1 MKQILITIA
10 ALVLVGC
17 GPPPPDI
24 SIHDAADE
32 GNIKAVKQHLAAGT
46 DVDARDGVGETPMH
60 AATFY
65 GHKEIVEL
73 LIAKGADVNAKNDG
87 GMTPLHFA
95 TNEGYKETVELLI
108 AAGAD
113 VNAKNDGGSTSLFYA
128 AFKGHKEIV
137 ELLIAADADV
147 NAKIEDSSTPLH
159 LAAVQGH
166 NEIVELL
173 IAKSA
178 DVNAK
183 IEDGGSYKGVTP
195 LDLAISRKQTE
206 TTDLLRKHGGKTG
219 AEFPV
224 SKTVLSNPSSLS
236 KEDSYRLSASEIEEI
251 SSKPHDTNWTVPK
264 LSRFAFRP
272 GLWERY
278 RFNTTTYKKIK
289 HVDGRNVVIETSR
302 TPNGPKITTEIH
314 SFDSTS
320 NTMHSNFL
328 IHNTGEVRRSTGAVN
343 IEERTVNWTSQF
355 KSNKAEKLIQNLKVT
370 FDNNW
375 QSAKLIGGISK
386 NGKLVSTMMARLKWV
401 GTLTS
406 SAFTAEELKAEGK

>member
-1 MKQILITIA
+1 A

-17 GPPPPDI
+17 GE
-24 SIHDAADE
+24 S
-32 GNIKAVKQHLAAGT
+32 Q
-46 DVDARDGVGETPMH
+46 ET
-60 AATFY
+60 A
-65 GHKEIVEL
+65 
-73 LIAKGADVNAKNDG
+73 
-87 GMTPLHFA
+87 
-95 TNEGYKETVELLI
+95 
-108 AAGAD
+108 
-113 VNAKNDGGSTSLFYA
+113 
-128 AFKGHKEIV
+128 
-137 ELLIAADADV
+137 
-147 NAKIEDSSTPLH
+147 
-159 LAAVQGH
+159 
-166 NEIVELL
+166 
-173 IAKSA
+173 
-178 DVNAK
+178 
-183 IEDGGSYKGVTP
+183 
-195 LDLAISRKQTE
+195 
-206 TTDLLRKHGGKTG
+206 
-219 AEFPV
+219 PV

-314 SFDSTS
+314 SFDLTS

-401 GTLTS
+401 GTLKS
-406 SAFTAEELKAEGK
+406 SAFTAEELKAEGNPAEPDAEAAKPEPPTAKAPDISIHRAVEQGNIEAVKQHLASGANVNAKDERGESPLGSAVRAGQKEIVELLIAKGANVNVKNMPGETPLQYAAKNGQKEIAELLIAKGLDVNAKDDEGWTPLHSAGFNGHAEVVKLFIEKGADVNAKVNDGTTPLDSAKGEIAELLRKHGGKTGEELK